1 MTEVNY
7 GVVQRNGVWTIIGDG
22 LQFGAYGSRVSA
34 ERAAR
39 RLAKQ
44 SSGLPVKLHIQD
56 ESGELKPPEHLESPE
71 T

>member
-7 GVVQRNGVWTIIGDG
+7 GVVQRNGSWTIIGEG
-22 LQFGAYGSRVSA
+22 LQFGSYSSRQVA

-39 RLAKQ
+39 RLARQ

-56 ESGELKPPEHLESPE
+56 ESGELRPPQQLD
-71 T
+71 

>member
-7 GVVQRNGVWTIIGDG
+7 GVVQRNGVWTIIGNG
-22 LQFGAYGSRVSA
+22 LQFGAYSSRVGA

-44 SSGLPVKLHIQD
+44 SSGLPVNLHIQN
-56 ESGELKPPEHLESPE
+56 ESGELMPPEHLDGPA
-71 T
+71 